1 MAEAPGVSMRAHPMV
16 ITPLEIE
23 SHEFKKKMRGVDPD
37 EVKAF
42 LGLVAEEFEKL
53 VVANGKLQDEIVEL
67 RERLGELRERE
78 RILKETMLT
87 AQRLSQ
93 EMKDEAHKARETIIK
108 EGELRAEQIIAHA
121 QRRVSE
127 LEAVILDLKLERDAF
142 ESGLRSMLEQHLKLI
157 EMRKDE
163 EDLASRVRFMRG
175 KQAAVQA
182 QGGSGDSPTSD

>member
-1 MAEAPGVSMRAHPMV
+1 MV

-23 SHEFKKKMRGVDPD
+23 SHEFKKRMRGIDPD

-53 VVANGKLQDEIVEL
+53 VVANGRLQDEIVEL

-78 RILKETMLT
+78 RILKETMVT

-93 EMKDEAHKARETIIK
+93 EMKDESHRARETIIK

-163 EDLASRVRFMRG
+163 EDLASRLRFMRG

-182 QGGSGDSPTSD
+182 QGGSADSPAPD

>member
-1 MAEAPGVSMRAHPMV
+1 MV

-23 SHEFKKKMRGVDPD
+23 SHEFKHKMRGCDPE

-42 LGLVAEEFEKL
+42 LSLVSAEFEKL
-53 VVANGKLQDEIVEL
+53 VVANGKLQEEIAEV

-87 AQRLSQ
+87 AQKLSQ
-93 EMKDEAHKARETIIK
+93 EMKDEAHKAREMIVK
-108 EGELRAEQIIAHA
+108 EGELKAEQLIAHA
-121 QRRVSE
+121 QQRVSE

-157 EMRKDE
+157 EMRKDD
-163 EDLASRVRFMRG
+163 EDLASRLKFMR
-175 KQAAVQA
+175 KKAAA
-182 QGGSGDSPTSD
+182 AGGADPGAE